1 MACRVAKG
9 LSLNSHA
16 AMCAEVFGIPRRVAR
31 RAQYVRCVSRHVFL
45 SPLRAL
51 GAGGSR
57 ASRFS
62 SQLLA
67 THELGQLLDEE
78 MTDDERRDLED
89 AEEACRRFL
98 AWNLIRDEDGDGDG
112 DPDLR
117 RDVKRRLAQVLGR
130 DAAE

>member
-1 MACRVAKG
+1 MRIETRLPQHTSRVG
-9 LSLNSHA
+9 RRRLT
-16 AMCAEVFGIPRRVAR
+16 GIPI
-31 RAQYVRCVSRHVFL
+31 
-45 SPLRAL
+45 
-51 GAGGSR
+51 
-57 ASRFS
+57 S